1 MTSKV
6 NLQITS
12 ENMTLA
18 FVLQTLITKQ
28 SAQISNLV
36 KPSLWR
42 RDLGIQ
48 GQRMNLMAQVRKN
61 SG

>member
-12 ENMTLA
+12 ENMTLP

-36 KPSLWR
+36 KPSLVA
-42 RDLGIQ
+42 
-48 GQRMNLMAQVRKN
+48 QRSWNTRAKDE
-61 SG
+61 S